1 MSYISISMK
10 LRHFLF
16 FVALIVIVVL
26 AYNQFNQVQ
35 SFKDLFKTINWWIL
49 LLVIPVRYLYYRFNA
64 KYFESFFAIF
74 KQKARFGLVLQSS
87 ITMNFVN
94 IVFPSGGISGLSYI
108 RKVLKDDV
116 DSANITLAQL
126 SWYILSFI
134 TYLGFLLLG
143 FVMLLMSNQVIKVS
157 SRLVILVLFI
167 IITVGIALILFIF
180 NKKFVEN
187 AAYFAVK
194 PLNKFLSII
203 RQKILARNRI
213 KGFIEQLHGSLLFL
227 RDNRDKLG
235 KPLIYTS
242 LMVLFDLI
250 TIYIV
255 FLAFGQIINPG
266 IVIAGYVI
274 ALITSLAS
282 VVTAGI
288 GVYEAGMVATFVG
301 LNIPFDIAFA
311 VTIVYRI
318 VSLWLF
324 IPIGLIFY
332 KKTLLDKK
340 D

>member
-1 MSYISISMK
+1 MK

-16 FVALIVIVVL
+16 FIALIVIVVL

-35 SFKDLFKTINWWIL
+35 SFKDLFKTLNWWIL
-49 LLVIPVRYLYYRFNA
+49 LLVIPMRYLYYRFNA

-74 KQKARFGLVLQSS
+74 KQKAKFNLIFESS

-116 DSANITLAQL
+116 DSANVTLAQL
-126 SWYILSFI
+126 SWYVLSFI
-134 TYLGFLLLG
+134 AYIGFLLLG
-143 FVMLLMSNQVIKVS
+143 FVLLLLSNQVIKVS
-157 SRLVILVLFI
+157 SRLIILVLFI
-167 IITVGIALILFIF
+167 IITISIALILFIF
-180 NKKFVEN
+180 NKKFVES

-194 PLNKFLSII
+194 PLNKILSLI
-203 RQKILARNRI
+203 RKRILGRNRI
-213 KGFIEQLHGSLLFL
+213 KNFIEQLHGSILFL

-235 KPLIYTS
+235 KPLLYTC
-242 LMVLFDLI
+242 LMILFDLL
-250 TIYIV
+250 TIYTV

-324 IPIGLIFY
+324 IPVGLLFY
-332 KKTLLDKK
+332 KRTLLDKK

>member
-1 MSYISISMK
+1 MK

-16 FVALIVIVVL
+16 FIALIVIVVL

-35 SFKDLFKTINWWIL
+35 SFKDLFKTLNWWIL
-49 LLVIPVRYLYYRFNA
+49 LLVIPMRYLYYRFNA

-74 KQKARFGLVLQSS
+74 KQKAKFSLVFESA

-116 DSANITLAQL
+116 DSANVTLAQL
-126 SWYILSFI
+126 SWYVLSFI
-134 TYLGFLLLG
+134 AYIGFLLLG
-143 FVMLLMSNQVIKVS
+143 FVLLLLSNQVIKVS
-157 SRLVILVLFI
+157 SRLIILVLFI
-167 IITVGIALILFIF
+167 IITISIALILFIF

-187 AAYFAVK
+187 VAYFAVK
-194 PLNKFLSII
+194 PLNKILSLI
-203 RQKILARNRI
+203 RKRILGRDRI
-213 KGFIEQLHGSLLFL
+213 KNFIEQLHGSILFL

-235 KPLIYTS
+235 RPLLYTC
-242 LMVLFDLI
+242 LMILFDLL
-250 TIYIV
+250 TIYTV

-324 IPIGLIFY
+324 IPVGLLFY
-332 KKTLLDKK
+332 KRTLLDKK

>member
-1 MSYISISMK
+1 MK

-16 FVALIVIVVL
+16 FIALIIIVVL

-35 SFKDLFKTINWWIL
+35 SFKDLFKTLNWWVL

-74 KQKARFGLVLQSS
+74 KQKTKFSLIFESS

-108 RKVLKDDV
+108 RKVLKDDI
-116 DSANITLAQL
+116 DSANVTLAQL
-126 SWYILSFI
+126 SWYILSFVAYI
-134 TYLGFLLLG
+134 GFLLLG
-143 FVMLLMSNQVIKVS
+143 FVLLLLSNQVIKVS
-157 SRLVILVLFI
+157 SRLIILVLFI
-167 IITVGIALILFIF
+167 IITISIALILFVF

-187 AAYFAVK
+187 VAYFAVK
-194 PLNKFLSII
+194 PLNKILSLV
-203 RQKILARNRI
+203 RKRILGRSRI
-213 KGFIEQLHGSLLFL
+213 KNFIEKLHESMLFL

-235 KPLIYTS
+235 KPLLYTS
-242 LMVLFDLI
+242 LMILFDLM

-274 ALITSLAS
+274 ALITSLVS

-324 IPIGLIFY
+324 IPIGLLFY
-332 KKTLLDKK
+332 KRTLLDKK

>member
-1 MSYISISMK
+1 MK

-16 FVALIVIVVL
+16 FIALIVIVVL

-35 SFKDLFKTINWWIL
+35 SFKDLFKTLNWWIL
-49 LLVIPVRYLYYRFNA
+49 LLVLPMRYFYYRFNA

-74 KQKARFGLVLQSS
+74 KQKAKFSLVFESA

-116 DSANITLAQL
+116 DSANVTLAQL
-126 SWYILSFI
+126 SWYVLSFI
-134 TYLGFLLLG
+134 AYIGFLLLG
-143 FVMLLMSNQVIKVS
+143 FVLLLLSNQVIKVS
-157 SRLVILVLFI
+157 SRLIILVLFI
-167 IITVGIALILFIF
+167 IITISIALILFIF

-187 AAYFAVK
+187 VAYFAVK
-194 PLNKFLSII
+194 PLNKILSLI
-203 RQKILARNRI
+203 RKRILGRNRI
-213 KGFIEQLHGSLLFL
+213 KNFIEQLHGSILFL

-235 KPLIYTS
+235 RPLLYTC
-242 LMVLFDLI
+242 LMILFDLL
-250 TIYIV
+250 TIYTV

-324 IPIGLIFY
+324 IPVGLLFY
-332 KKTLLDKK
+332 KRTLLDKK

>member
-1 MSYISISMK
+1 MK

-16 FVALIVIVVL
+16 FIALIVIVVL

-49 LLVIPVRYLYYRFNA
+49 ALVIPMRYLYYRFNA
-64 KYFESFFAIF
+64 KYFESFFDIF
-74 KQKARFGLVLQSS
+74 KQKAKFNLVFEST

-116 DSANITLAQL
+116 DSANVTLAQL
-126 SWYILSFI
+126 SWYVLSFI
-134 TYLGFLLLG
+134 TYIGFLLLG
-143 FVMLLMSNQVIKVS
+143 FVLLLLSNQVIKVS
-157 SRLVILVLFI
+157 SRLIILVLFI
-167 IITVGIALILFIF
+167 IITVSIALILFIF

-194 PLNKFLSII
+194 PLNK
-203 RQKILARNRI
+203 ILGLVRKRILGRNRI
-213 KGFIEQLHGSLLFL
+213 KNFIGQLHGSIIFL
-227 RDNRDKLG
+227 KDNRDKLG
-235 KPLIYTS
+235 KPLVYTS
-242 LMVLFDLI
+242 LMILFDLL

-282 VVTAGI
+282 VVTAGV

-324 IPIGLIFY
+324 IPVGLLFY
-332 KKTLLDKK
+332 KRTLLDKK

>member
-1 MSYISISMK
+1 MK

-26 AYNQFNQVQ
+26 AYNQFHQVQ

-49 LLVIPVRYLYYRFNA
+49 LLVIPMRYFYYRFNA

-74 KQKARFGLVLQSS
+74 KQKASFKLIFESS

-108 RKVLKDDV
+108 RKVLKEDV
-116 DSANITLAQL
+116 DSANVTLAQL
-126 SWYILSFI
+126 SWYVLSFVAYI
-134 TYLGFLLLG
+134 GFLVLAFVLL
-143 FVMLLMSNQVIKVS
+143 LLSNQVIKVS
-157 SRLVILVLFI
+157 SRLIVLVLFI
-167 IITVGIALILFIF
+167 IITISIALLIFIF
-180 NKKFVEN
+180 NKRFVEN
-187 AAYFAVK
+187 VAYFAVK
-194 PLNKFLSII
+194 PLNKILGLI
-203 RQKILARNRI
+203 RKRVLGRNRI
-213 KGFIEQLHGSLLFL
+213 KNFLEQLHGSILFL

-235 KPLIYTS
+235 KPLWYTC
-242 LMVLFDLI
+242 LMIFFDLV
-250 TIYIV
+250 TIYVV
-255 FLAFGQIINPG
+255 FLSFGQVINPG

-311 VTIVYRI
+311 VTILYRI

-324 IPIGLIFY
+324 IPVGLLFY

>member
-1 MSYISISMK
+1 MK

-16 FVALIVIVVL
+16 FIAIIIIVVL

-35 SFKDLFKTINWWIL
+35 SFKDLFKSINWWIL
-49 LLVIPVRYLYYRFNA
+49 ALVIPVRYLYYRFNA
-64 KYFESFFAIF
+64 KYFESFFVIF
-74 KQKARFGLVLQSS
+74 KQKAKFRLVMQSS

-116 DSANITLAQL
+116 DSANVTLAQL

-134 TYLGFLLLG
+134 GYVGFLLLG
-143 FVMLLMSNQVIKVS
+143 FVLLLLSNQVIKVS
-157 SRLVILVLFI
+157 SRLIILVLFI
-167 IITVGIALILFIF
+167 IISVSIALLLFIF
-180 NKKFVEN
+180 NKKFIEN
-187 AAYFAVK
+187 VAYFAVK
-194 PLNKFLSII
+194 PLNKILTLI
-203 RQKILARNRI
+203 RKRIFGRQRIRN
-213 KGFIEQLHGSLLFL
+213 FIEQLHNSVLFL
-227 RDNRDKLG
+227 RDNRDKLA
-235 KPLIYTS
+235 KPLLFSS
-242 LMVLFDLI
+242 LMILFDLL
-250 TIYIV
+250 TIYLV

-274 ALITSLAS
+274 ALITSLVS
-282 VVTAGI
+282 VATAGI

-324 IPIGLIFY
+324 IPVGLIFY

-340 D
+340 E

>member
-1 MSYISISMK
+1 MK

-16 FVALIVIVVL
+16 FIAIIIIVVL

-35 SFKDLFKTINWWIL
+35 SFKDLFKSINWWIL
-49 LLVIPVRYLYYRFNA
+49 ALVIPVRYLYYRFNA
-64 KYFESFFAIF
+64 KYFESFFVIF
-74 KQKARFGLVLQSS
+74 KQKAKFSLVLQSS

-116 DSANITLAQL
+116 DSANVTLAQL
-126 SWYILSFI
+126 SWYILSFMG
-134 TYLGFLLLG
+134 YVGFLLLG
-143 FVMLLMSNQVIKVS
+143 FVLLLLSNQVIKVS
-157 SRLVILVLFI
+157 SRLIILVLFI
-167 IITVGIALILFIF
+167 IITVSIALLLFIF
-180 NKKFVEN
+180 NKKFIEN
-187 AAYFAVK
+187 VAYFAIK
-194 PLNKFLSII
+194 PLNKILTLI
-203 RQKILARNRI
+203 RKRIFGRQRIRN
-213 KGFIEQLHGSLLFL
+213 FIEQLHNSVLFL
-227 RDNRDKLG
+227 RDNRDKLA
-235 KPLIYTS
+235 KPLLFSS
-242 LMVLFDLI
+242 LMILFDLL
-250 TIYIV
+250 TIYLV

-274 ALITSLAS
+274 ALITSLVS
-282 VVTAGI
+282 VATAGI

-324 IPIGLIFY
+324 IPVGLIFY

-340 D
+340 E

>member
-1 MSYISISMK
+1 MK

-16 FVALIVIVVL
+16 FIALIIIVVL

-35 SFKDLFKTINWWIL
+35 SFKDLFKTLNWWIL
-49 LLVIPVRYLYYRFNA
+49 LLVIPMRYLYYRFNA

-74 KQKARFGLVLQSS
+74 KQKTKFALIFESS

-108 RKVLKDDV
+108 RKVLKDDI
-116 DSANITLAQL
+116 DSANVTLAQL
-126 SWYILSFI
+126 SWYILSFVAYI
-134 TYLGFLLLG
+134 GFLLLG
-143 FVMLLMSNQVIKVS
+143 FVLLLLSNQVIKVS
-157 SRLVILVLFI
+157 SRLIILVLFI
-167 IITVGIALILFIF
+167 IITISIALILFVF
-180 NKKFVEN
+180 NKKLVEN
-187 AAYFAVK
+187 VAYFAVK
-194 PLNKFLSII
+194 PLNKILSLV
-203 RQKILARNRI
+203 RKRILGRNRI
-213 KGFIEQLHGSLLFL
+213 KNFIEKLHESMLFL
-227 RDNRDKLG
+227 RDNRDRLG
-235 KPLIYTS
+235 RPLLYTS
-242 LMVLFDLI
+242 LMIFFDLM

-274 ALITSLAS
+274 ALITSLVS

-324 IPIGLIFY
+324 IPVGLLFY
-332 KKTLLDKK
+332 KRTLLDKK

>member
-1 MSYISISMK
+1 MK

-16 FVALIVIVVL
+16 FIALIVIVVL

-49 LLVIPVRYLYYRFNA
+49 ALVIPMRYLYYRFNA

-74 KQKARFGLVLQSS
+74 KQKAKFNLVFEST

-116 DSANITLAQL
+116 DSANVTLAQL
-126 SWYILSFI
+126 SWYVLSFI
-134 TYLGFLLLG
+134 AYIGFLLFG
-143 FVMLLMSNQVIKVS
+143 FVLLLLSNQVIKVS
-157 SRLVILVLFI
+157 SRLIILVMFI
-167 IITVGIALILFIF
+167 IITVSIALILFIF

-194 PLNKFLSII
+194 PLNK
-203 RQKILARNRI
+203 ILGLVRKRILGRNRI
-213 KGFIEQLHGSLLFL
+213 KNFIGQLHGSILFL

-235 KPLIYTS
+235 RPLLYTS
-242 LMVLFDLI
+242 LMILFDLL

-255 FLAFGQIINPG
+255 FLSFGQIINPG

-282 VVTAGI
+282 VVTAGV

-324 IPIGLIFY
+324 IPVGLLFY
-332 KKTLLDKK
+332 KRTLLDKK
-340 D
+340 E